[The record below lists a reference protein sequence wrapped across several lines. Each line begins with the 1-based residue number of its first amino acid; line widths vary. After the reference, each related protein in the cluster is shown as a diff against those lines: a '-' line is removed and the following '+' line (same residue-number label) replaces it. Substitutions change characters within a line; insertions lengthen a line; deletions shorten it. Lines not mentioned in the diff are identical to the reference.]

1 MKKLFLILALMA
13 SLSLDAQFVTTFAK
27 NAPEAQEDGFIYYLP
42 QNVIKLDFTI
52 EETNYYI
59 GPFAEFATKMLGITD
74 YIKENRT
81 EYVIKD
87 VNIQI
92 ANEKDSNAVY
102 YVTTDEKSKEPLPN
116 FILDDDG
123 IILAVGYDNIPSKL
137 KIKPNTFSYSELN
150 TVDENDFSF
159 VTILDDD
166 VDIDDDDDEEGAAP
180 KKITKE
186 DRAMTAVE
194 KIARIRNAYFDLVTG
209 AQEISAGDIKYMAE
223 SIKALEDEYVSLFKG
238 KVVTKTYKKT
248 VFVTPEKNQI
258 NSAVTVAKISST
270 EGFTE
275 GNGKGDLIK
284 IQYDSNYSLSNVNP
298 ISDESKNASQSNK
311 LFYRVPVET
320 NVKVLFGNAVLA
332 EKVLNISQFGEI
344 RTISVKNNKIIFNP
358 NTGQIISIQK

>member
-1 MKKLFLILALMA
+1 M
-13 SLSLDAQFVTTFAK
+13 SLLC
-27 NAPEAQEDGFIYYLP
+27 L
-42 QNVIKLDFTI
+42 
-52 EETNYYI
+52 
-59 GPFAEFATKMLGITD
+59 
-74 YIKENRT
+74 
-81 EYVIKD
+81 
-87 VNIQI
+87 
-92 ANEKDSNAVY
+92 
-102 YVTTDEKSKEPLPN
+102 
-116 FILDDDG
+116 
-123 IILAVGYDNIPSKL
+123 
-137 KIKPNTFSYSELN
+137 
-150 TVDENDFSF
+150 
-159 VTILDDD
+159 
-166 VDIDDDDDEEGAAP
+166 
-180 KKITKE
+180 
-186 DRAMTAVE
+186 
-194 KIARIRNAYFDLVTG
+194 
-209 AQEISAGDIKYMAE
+209 
-223 SIKALEDEYVSLFKG
+223 
-238 KVVTKTYKKT
+238 KKT